1 METDRGGAARAG
13 RRPTTTQADIADVA
27 LELFATNGFS
37 AVSVDDI
44 AVAAGISRR
53 TLFRYYPSKVA
64 VALAP
69 VTDAIALALDA
80 VEGRPADEAPIVAC
94 LAVVAAAD
102 EHGLAPAPGAAEELR
117 RLRTSA
123 PLRAGVVQVFDEAA
137 DRLTVDFARR
147 LGVRPDAPV
156 ARQTATAVMGTV
168 LAVFRHWVDEP
179 DGSDL
184 ATEASAGFRR
194 LQQGL
199 R

>member
-1 METDRGGAARAG
+1 MTEDRPGLRERKKALTRLLLRERARALFAAQG
-13 RRPTTTQADIADVA
+13 YDTTTVAQIAA
-27 LELFATNGFS
+27 AAE
-37 AVSVDDI
+37 VSEP
-44 AVAAGISRR
+44 
-53 TLFRYYPSKVA
+53 TFFRYYPSKVA